1 MRNKDVRANVR
12 QKMMQT
18 NARKNDEYII
28 EVETKDTQRKKNF
41 SLKNS
46 TLCAVQNVI
55 KITIKHG
62 I

>member
-1 MRNKDVRANVR
+1 
-12 QKMMQT
+12 MMQT

-46 TLCAVQNVI
+46 TFCAVQNVI